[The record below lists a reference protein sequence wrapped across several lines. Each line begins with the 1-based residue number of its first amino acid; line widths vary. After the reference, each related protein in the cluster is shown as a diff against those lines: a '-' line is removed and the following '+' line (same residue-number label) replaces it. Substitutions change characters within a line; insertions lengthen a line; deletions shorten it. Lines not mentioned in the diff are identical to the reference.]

1 MLASI
6 HPLGE
11 RGRNQRWGATVA
23 AYLVGSVFG
32 AGLVGGLA
40 GLAGRLLGLS
50 GRSGAGLTVVAGAA
64 LVLAGTGVV
73 LDLRLGGLRVPTLH
87 RQVDEQWL
95 ERYRGW
101 VYGLSFGFQLG
112 MGVVTVVN
120 SFTVYL
126 AIGLAVLSGSVAAGV
141 LIGAVFGGVRGAVVL
156 AGANVHQS
164 SQLYAL
170 HRRVNRWEPAS
181 HRLAVGVQAVTA
193 IGAAAALALVRV

>member
-11 RGRNQRWGATVA
+11 RGRNQRWSATVA
-23 AYLVGSVFG
+23 AYLAGSVLG

-40 GLAGRLLGLS
+40 GLAGQLLGLS

-73 LDLRLGGLRVPTLH
+73 LDLRLGGLRVPTIH

-101 VYGLSFGFQLG
+101 VYGVSFGFQLG

-126 AIGLAVLSGSVAAGV
+126 TIGLAVLSASVAAGV
-141 LIGAVFGGVRGAVVL
+141 LIGAVFGGVRGALVL
-156 AGANVHQS
+156 AGANVRQA